1 MIGTVFAPSRWLMR
15 QLSFAQKFM
24 LLAALLL
31 APLALVTK
39 SYLDDKDSVIAFSA
53 KEEDGVAYLEPAIQL
68 LSSLVQARSAAVAGK
83 PVSTAAI
90 QSAVA
95 AVDSVD
101 AKLGKELVATGKAT
115 SEVWAELKGKVATAA
130 TSTATGEQA
139 FEAWT
144 PIVSGALGLVGQ
156 IADGSNLTLD
166 PDLDSYYIMDLIAF
180 QVPPLLDA
188 VGQRSDLAA
197 LGADKESSPL
207 YGKWVVADNLV
218 GFRGGN
224 VVFDLR
230 DRAYKNTSNSNME
243 RNLEPKLLAT
253 EQALKAGG
261 DGAVTALMSLHGAA
275 TPIMSELLKARIG
288 GFEDQKSSVVRI
300 LVLALLLAL
309 YAFGG
314 LVVGVSGAVRSMRQ
328 TLKDAADGTL
338 RRPEVFSGRDEM
350 ASMSKDLAE
359 TMDNMRHS
367 LQAISSSSTTL
378 ARSARGVAGVA
389 DSLADSSSNTSM
401 QAETV
406 ASAAEEMTAAI
417 GEISRGSVSAAG
429 ISTEARH
436 KAEQASSTMQELQDA
451 SAQISKFLEFIS
463 SIANQTNLLA
473 LNATIEAARAGEAGK
488 GFAVVA
494 DEVKNLATQT
504 AKATESINEMV
515 GSIQHSAESAV
526 WSISNIRDV
535 ITQVSDSQT
544 SISAAVEEQTATTG
558 EITRAVN
565 GVATAASDSSRE
577 ASQLQE
583 LSGQLNEMSTQLE
596 TIVAKFTIVE

>member
-1 MIGTVFAPSRWLMR
+1 M
-15 QLSFAQKFM
+15 
-24 LLAALLL
+24 
-31 APLALVTK
+31 
-39 SYLDDKDSVIAFSA
+39 
-53 KEEDGVAYLEPAIQL
+53 
-68 LSSLVQARSAAVAGK
+68 
-83 PVSTAAI
+83 
-90 QSAVA
+90 
-95 AVDSVD
+95 
-101 AKLGKELVATGKAT
+101 
-115 SEVWAELKGKVATAA
+115 
-130 TSTATGEQA
+130 
-139 FEAWT
+139 
-144 PIVSGALGLVGQ
+144 
-156 IADGSNLTLD
+156 
-166 PDLDSYYIMDLIAF
+166 
-180 QVPPLLDA
+180 
-188 VGQRSDLAA
+188 
-197 LGADKESSPL
+197 
-207 YGKWVVADNLV
+207 
-218 GFRGGN
+218 
-224 VVFDLR
+224 
-230 DRAYKNTSNSNME
+230 
-243 RNLEPKLLAT
+243 
-253 EQALKAGG
+253 
-261 DGAVTALMSLHGAA
+261 
-275 TPIMSELLKARIG
+275 
-288 GFEDQKSSVVRI
+288 
-300 LVLALLLAL
+300 

-314 LVVGVSGAVRSMRQ
+314 LVVGVSGAVRSMRK

-338 RRPEVFSGRDEM
+338 RRPEVFSGRDEL

-367 LQAISSSSTTL
+367 VQAISSSSTTL

-389 DSLADSSSNTSM
+389 DSLADSSSNTSL

-429 ISTEARH
+429 ISTEARY

-515 GSIQHSAESAV
+515 GSIQRSAESAV

-596 TIVAKFTIVE
+596 TIVAKLNTPHRSGACRAVQLAANAATRNSSVRSWRMSALRASRWPSPGSTTSSPVPAIARTTSLASTGRISSRSPWNSSRGRPARPPATSHPADCVA